1 MGLNCEGPLI
11 PGVFSI
17 NTQLAFLICGFHQPA
32 DSVQYYVYSPGLV
45 VSEDAESTDTQGWLW
60 NLSIPGRSWSQFPA
74 EIKRQLYKNQQN
86 IFEKHQIQSLKINTE
101 FENTMDKY
109 QLGGKL
115 KGIKE

>member
-1 MGLNCEGPLI
+1 MDLTNH
-11 PGVFSI
+11 
-17 NTQLAFLICGFHQPA
+17 TQIT
-32 DSVQYYVYSPGLV
+32 YYVYNQRLAE
-45 VSEDAESTDTQGWLW
+45 SEDAEFVDTEGWLW